1 MLFSDNR
8 NGYSTPAMVRLKWTG
23 GADSATA
30 APKTQTASPRPT
42 LSAADAVEAALR
54 PALYVLAVGIS
65 KYRDANIQL
74 AFASKD
80 ASDFANVFKLQEK
93 QLYRKV
99 EVKLLTDANA
109 KRDDILDGL
118 EWIRRE
124 MTSRDVGVVFMAGHG
139 ITDSDGVYDYLPQD
153 TDTDRLK
160 RTGVI
165 FTEIKNTLAALPG
178 KALFFVDTCHSG
190 NVLGTGRR
198 SVNNDLTAVV
208 NELSSAENGVI
219 VFAASTGR
227 QFAQESPEWG
237 NGAFTKAV
245 IEGMSGK
252 ADVGR
257 TGRVT
262 HKMLDL
268 YVSERVKALT
278 RGTQSPVTIVPQGI
292 SDFPVAISR

>member
-1 MLFSDNR
+1 
-8 NGYSTPAMVRLKWTG
+8 MV
-23 GADSATA
+23 
-30 APKTQTASPRPT
+30 
-42 LSAADAVEAALR
+42 SAAQA
-54 PALYVLAVGIS
+54 
-65 KYRDANIQL
+65 
-74 AFASKD
+74 
-80 ASDFANVFKLQEK
+80 
-93 QLYRKV
+93 
-99 EVKLLTDANA
+99 
-109 KRDDILDGL
+109 DG
-118 EWIRRE
+118 
-124 MTSRDVGVVFMAGHG
+124 VFMAGHG
-139 ITDSDGVYDYLPQD
+139 VNDSDGVYYYLPQD
-153 TDTDRLK
+153 TDPDKLK

-165 FTEIKNTLAALPG
+165 FTEIRNTLAALPG

-198 SVNNDLTAVV
+198 AVNNDLTAVV

-227 QFAQESPEWG
+227 QASQESAEWG

-268 YVSERVKALT
+268 YVSERVKTLT

>member
-1 MLFSDNR
+1 M
-8 NGYSTPAMVRLKWTG
+8 
-23 GADSATA
+23 
-30 APKTQTASPRPT
+30 
-42 LSAADAVEAALR
+42 
-54 PALYVLAVGIS
+54 
-65 KYRDANIQL
+65 
-74 AFASKD
+74 
-80 ASDFANVFKLQEK
+80 
-93 QLYRKV
+93 
-99 EVKLLTDANA
+99 EVKLLTDTGA

-124 MTSRDVGVVFMAGHG
+124 MTARDVGVVFMAGHG
-139 ITDSDGVYDYLPQD
+139 INDSDGVYYYLPQD
-153 TDTDRLK
+153 TEPDRLK

-165 FTEIKNTLAALPG
+165 FTEIRNTLAALPG

-198 SVNNDLTAVV
+198 GLGSDLTAIV
-208 NELSSAENGVI
+208 NELSSAENGVV

-227 QFAQESPEWG
+227 QSAQESPEWG
-237 NGAFTKAV
+237 NGAFTRAV
-245 IEGMSGK
+245 VEGMSGK

-292 SDFPVAISR
+292 ADFPVAISQ